1 MTENKI
7 KTAPTQ
13 KYTNARLL
21 AVQALYAHYL
31 TGEKLDRITSRFL
44 LGGLGG
50 KVIDEVSGRETVVP
64 IEPADA
70 KLFTRLL
77 QEVQEKDS
85 DLDDVIRSN
94 LTEKV
99 DYARLEILVRCILKV
114 GLAEFYVNSKLDAPI
129 IINEYVDLTKSFFDG
144 PEIKLVNGILD
155 KFSRVLR
162 EL

>member
-1 MTENKI
+1 MTENKV

-31 TGEKLDRITSRFL
+31 TGERIDRIASRFL

-50 KVIDEVSGRETVVP
+50 KVIEERSGQETVVP

-77 QEVQEKDS
+77 QEVQEKEA
-85 DLDDVIRSN
+85 DLDDIIRSN
-94 LTEKV
+94 LTDKV
-99 DYARLEILVRCILKV
+99 DYNRLEILVRCILKV